1 MFNMAGTPGFIAKD
15 INQGVNRF
23 LECSLQAFNGYA
35 PSLSITIR
43 EGNNNAYS
51 FVDVT
56 KIPALIAMVQNPMS
70 ATPLTVRGTLTRR
83 GTDFIVTSP
92 NNNSSLQVT
101 LSDEIFQN
109 FILYLNSIYQFAP
122 IIKEIVGN
130 IRMVLA
136 QCFNQA
142 GFGGVTSYWI
152 DKGGNQQQQQQQ
164 QQQPPMGMPPQPP
177 MMQPQTGMPPMGMP
191 PMGMPQQQPQMGM
204 PPQPPMMQSP
214 MGGVPAAPT
223 QENFMGGM
231 QNLLGNA
238 FPNK

>member
-1 MFNMAGTPGFIAKD
+1 MAGTPGFIAKD

-43 EGNNNAYS
+43 EGNSNAYS
-51 FVDVT
+51 FVDVA

-70 ATPLTVRGTLTRR
+70 ATPLAARGTLTRR

-152 DKGGNQQQQQQQ
+152 DKSNTNQNQ
-164 QQQPPMGMPPQPP
+164 
-177 MMQPQTGMPPMGMP
+177 
-191 PMGMPQQQPQMGM
+191 
-204 PPQPPMMQSP
+204 
-214 MGGVPAAPT
+214 
-223 QENFMGGM
+223 
-231 QNLLGNA
+231 
-238 FPNK
+238 

>member
-1 MFNMAGTPGFIAKD
+1 MAGTPGFIAKD

-35 PSLSITIR
+35 PSLSVTIR
-43 EGNNNAYS
+43 EGNSNAYS
-51 FVDVT
+51 FVDVA

-70 ATPLTVRGTLTRR
+70 ATPLAARGTLTRR

-152 DKGGNQQQQQQQ
+152 DKGGNNQQQQQQQ
-164 QQQPPMGMPPQPP
+164 
-177 MMQPQTGMPPMGMP
+177 P